1 MTVAFAALAI
11 AGANAQTKFGVRAG
25 LNLADVAIKSEDV
38 KEESKIRPAFYVGG
52 LAEFAFNDVVL
63 MDAGLTYSNQGA
75 KPKEGDGALVQ
86 HALNLPVWFKYD
98 FAGFRPKVGV
108 NLGFLTKAELK
119 VKNNDGNSETLSF
132 NPDKTFDFGLGVG
145 AEYNL
150 PFGLFFDATFNLGLT
165 DVSTKEKTTE
175 QFPVLNMRN
184 RVIQIGVGYKF

>member
-1 MTVAFAALAI
+1 MKKILMTVAFAALAI

-25 LNLADVAIKSEDV
+25 LNLADQAIKSRDV
-38 KEESKIRPAFYVGG
+38 KVETKIRPAFYVGG

-75 KPKEGDGALVQ
+75 KAKEGDGALVQ

-98 FAGFRPKVGV
+98 FAGFRPKAG
-108 NLGFLTKAELK
+108 LYAGYILSQQTKYDGKTET
-119 VKNNDGNSETLSF
+119 VKSDSYNH
-132 NPDKTFDFGLGVG
+132 FDYGIGLG

-150 PFGLFFDATFNLGLT
+150 SDNGLFFEASYNWGLANLQKNG
-165 DVSTKEKTTE
+165 DSK
-175 QFPVLNMRN
+175 NYANN

>member
-1 MTVAFAALAI
+1 MKKVFMTVAFAALAI

-75 KPKEGDGALVQ
+75 KAKEGDGALVQ

-98 FAGFRPKVGV
+98 FAGFRPKAG
-108 NLGFLTKAELK
+108 LYAGYILSQQTKAEGK
-119 VKNNDGNSETLSF
+119 TKTVKSDLYNH
-132 NPDKTFDFGLGVG
+132 FDYGIGLG

-150 PFGLFFDATFNLGLT
+150 PNNGLFFEASYNWGLANLQKNGDSKNYT
-165 DVSTKEKTTE
+165 
-175 QFPVLNMRN
+175 NN

>member
-1 MTVAFAALAI
+1 MKKILMTLAFAALTI
-11 AGANAQTKFGVRAG
+11 AGANAQVKFGARAG
-25 LNLADVAIKSEDV
+25 LNLANVATKVNDV
-38 KEESKIRPAFYVGG
+38 KVKSNIRPSFYIGG

-98 FAGFRPKVGV
+98 FAGFRPKAG
-108 NLGFLTKAELK
+108 LYAGYILSQQTKYDGKTET
-119 VKNNDGNSETLSF
+119 VKSDSYNH
-132 NPDKTFDFGLGVG
+132 FDYGIGLG

-150 PFGLFFDATFNLGLT
+150 SDNGLFFEASYNWGLANLQKNG
-165 DVSTKEKTTE
+165 DSK
-175 QFPVLNMRN
+175 NYANN

>member
-1 MTVAFAALAI
+1 MKKNLMTVAFAALAI

-75 KPKEGDGALVQ
+75 KAKEGDGALVQ

-98 FAGFRPKVGV
+98 FAGFRPKAG
-108 NLGFLTKAELK
+108 LYAGYILSQQTKAEGK
-119 VKNNDGNSETLSF
+119 TKTVKSDLYNH
-132 NPDKTFDFGLGVG
+132 FDYGIGLG

-150 PFGLFFDATFNLGLT
+150 PNNGLFFEASYNWGLANLQKNGDSKNYT
-165 DVSTKEKTTE
+165 
-175 QFPVLNMRN
+175 NN